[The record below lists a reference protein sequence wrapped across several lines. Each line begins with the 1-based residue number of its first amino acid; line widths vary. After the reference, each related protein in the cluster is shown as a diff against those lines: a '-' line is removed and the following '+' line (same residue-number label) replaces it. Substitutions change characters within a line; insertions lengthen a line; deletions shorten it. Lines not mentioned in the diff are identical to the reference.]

1 MITPNIFE
9 FSGKNLLA
17 WTAAYA
23 LWEPIS
29 YFIFPAIFK
38 AATTQEYYNPR
49 KFPFAV
55 VAFGDYIYSTM
66 LWIIAVVLIGT
77 LRGTGAPTDWLEW
90 FKRLG
95 IFIGVQWVG
104 DLSFYG
110 FITQIKKVYTNKY
123 IDFFARYGK
132 EVGIGAPIGDSLYGA
147 TWFLTT
153 QFVAS
158 NMAAWMQTLAIAT
171 FGFIALMFS
180 FQ

>member
-1 MITPNIFE
+1 MIAPNIFQ
-9 FSGKNLLA
+9 FSGQNLLA

-29 YFIFPAIFK
+29 YFIFPALFK
-38 AATTQEYYNPR
+38 AATTQEYYNPK
-49 KFPFAV
+49 KFNFAT

-66 LWIIAVVLIGT
+66 LWIVAVVLTSSIFGT
-77 LRGTGAPTDWLEW
+77 SAPANWLEW
-90 FKRLG
+90 AKRLAV
-95 IFIGVQWVG
+95 FIGVQWTG
-104 DLSFYG
+104 DLTFYM
-110 FITQIKKVYTNKY
+110 FITQIKKIYTNKY

-132 EVGIGAPIGDSLYGA
+132 QVGIGAPIGDSLYGI

-158 NMAAWMQTLAIAT
+158 NFANWMQALAIAT
-171 FGFIALMFS
+171 FAFATFMFS

>member
-1 MITPNIFE
+1 MITPNIFN
-9 FSGKNLLA
+9 FSGSNLLA
-17 WTAAYA
+17 WTSAYA

-38 AATTQEYYNPR
+38 ATTTQEYYNPR

-55 VAFGDYIYSTM
+55 VAFGDYIYSTV
-66 LWIIAVVLIGT
+66 LFIIAQVAIT
-77 LRGTGAPTDWLEW
+77 SIFGAAAPADWFNW
-90 FKRLG
+90 IKRLG
-95 IFIGVQWVG
+95 IFLGVQWIG

-132 EVGIGAPIGDSLYGA
+132 QVGIGAPIGDSLYGIA
-147 TWFLTT
+147 WFLTT

-158 NMAAWMQTLAIAT
+158 SLPVWSQVLAIVT
-171 FGFIALMFS
+171 FLFFTFVFS
-180 FQ
+180 F